1 MFWFADILVGSR
13 VDYRPFIDRAHV
25 QRSRAFHRIVGAAVR
40 QIRSTPR
47 AIKLLFARFRQWRK
61 QRATVDVL
69 RGLSDHTLKDIGLTR
84 GDIRGIA
91 STIAARNQDLTVTE
105 YRNVLVDQDDR
116 DEKVSIHE
124 VVKETRDGSHLPRA
138 A

>member
-1 MFWFADILVGSR
+1 MFWLADILVGSR

-25 QRSRAFHRIVGAAVR
+25 QRSRAFYRIFGAVFR
-40 QIRSTPR
+40 RIRNAPR
-47 AIKLLFARFRQWRK
+47 AIKLLFVRFRHWRK

-91 STIAARNQDLTVTE
+91 SVVAARNQDLTVPE
-105 YRNVLVDQDDR
+105 YRYEFVNQADR
-116 DEKVSIHE
+116 GENASIHE
-124 VVKETRDGSHLPRA
+124 VAKETQGESHLPRA